1 MQRQTSYVISKQIN
15 LCLLGRRH
23 YLRRFFGLALILS
36 AAFSCQC
43 FAAESPVAPMAV
55 FGQVKIWGHWRQ
67 GELLTGL
74 APAGTQLELLGQSP
88 VILPDGRFIIG
99 LDRDAPAQVVIS
111 VADKK
116 QLITYKQ
123 AVSARE
129 YAVQRVNGVE
139 DKYVNPAPELTA
151 RIQREAQLINR
162 ARARR
167 EHSNAALKPFA
178 WPANGPISGV
188 FGSQR
193 IFNGVPKRPHYGI
206 DIAGPVGAKVLAPQ
220 DGLVTLAEADLFY
233 SGGTIILDHG
243 LGLNST
249 LMHLS
254 KVLVKSGQYVKQGEL
269 IALMGRTGRVT
280 GPHLDWR
287 MNWHNQHVDPEPLVR
302 GKTMP
307 VTE

>member
-1 MQRQTSYVISKQIN
+1 MQYTNSKLISRWMSKTSLPLLAR
-15 LCLLGRRH
+15 LCLIVCVCWM
-23 YLRRFFGLALILS
+23 ALYCARPLS
-36 AAFSCQC
+36 AQVQ
-43 FAAESPVAPMAV
+43 AAPLTQWGA
-55 FGQVKIWGHWRQ
+55 VKIWGHWRQ

-74 APAGTQLELLGQSP
+74 APLGTQLELLGQSP
-88 VILPDGRFIIG
+88 VILPDGRFIFG
-99 LDRDAPAQVVIS
+99 LDRDAPTQVVIS
-111 VADKK
+111 VRDKN
-116 QLITYKQ
+116 QQVAYKH
-123 AVSARE
+123 AVAVRE

-167 EHSNAALKPFA
+167 EPTEAALKPFA

-220 DGLVTLAEADLFY
+220 DGLVTLAAADLFY

-243 LGLNST
+243 LGLSST

-254 KVLVKSGQYVKQGEL
+254 KVLVKTGQYVKQGEL

-302 GKTMP
+302 GKAMP
-307 VTE
+307 VIQ